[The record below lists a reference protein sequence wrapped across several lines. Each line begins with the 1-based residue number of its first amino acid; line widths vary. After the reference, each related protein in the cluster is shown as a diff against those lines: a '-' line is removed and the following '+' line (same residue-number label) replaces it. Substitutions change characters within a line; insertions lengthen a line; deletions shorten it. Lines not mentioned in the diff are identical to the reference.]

1 MRRSPLAN
9 FQRMFSFPS
18 FRVVSPSPL
27 QCLRAHLGRAVGL
40 CAALLAGCTA
50 SRPISTLPTPITPTV
65 LAAPVVAPIEPAP
78 RAPIA
83 AAATFDAAW
92 TTIRDQHFDATLNGV
107 DWVAV
112 RDELRTRAVEA
123 ESDEELR
130 DVLNEMLSRLGQ
142 SHFAIIPGEAVRAK
156 TASTAAVE
164 TVRAPSG
171 LAPANRSASASTSN
185 ESATASDSASS
196 LPISET
202 PGILGLDVVMLGST
216 AVVTHVAINSP
227 AAVEGVI
234 PGWVVESVRGVSI
247 AEAIAPMQ
255 VAAQRATEENS
266 NEARQMRYELAAVA
280 SSMLQAR
287 VDDAIRIGFLLPDG
301 SRTVRDLRAVPA
313 SLGATQFGNLPP
325 MSVEVEQARMEWTG
339 TAVDANADAITPTSI
354 GVVRFNI
361 WMPAAS
367 QALDLSID
375 ALRDC
380 DGIVLDLRANPG
392 GVGAMAMGL
401 AGHFLKKPRSLGTM
415 SMRETTLEFKTNPRR
430 VTSAG
435 EVTKPYSRPLAIL
448 VDSRSASTSEVF
460 AGGMQ
465 SLKRARIFGEVTAGM
480 ALPAHAVELP
490 NGDVL
495 LHAIAN
501 FTRPDGTVLE
511 GIGVI
516 PDEAISIDLASIAA
530 STSHDPVLDA
540 ACSWIAACT
549 AAAQATT
556 TASVPTP

>member
-1 MRRSPLAN
+1 
-9 FQRMFSFPS
+9 MFSFPS

-480 ALPAHAVELP
+480 ALPARAVELP